1 MRYSDNV
8 TTKNMEFTMRS
19 QAIRRTTDDGR
30 RTTDG
35 VVYLIQ

>member
-8 TTKNMEFTMRS
+8 RTKNMEFTMRF
-19 QAIRRTTDDGR
+19 QAIRRGTN
-30 RTTDG
+30 G